1 MQMQES
7 REYRVSRERAIKR
20 AKQRKK
26 RMIKRCLSLLCVLL
40 LCGGIITWVSVG
52 CSSKKDTPKE
62 EVISD
67 TTPNII
73 TPTETPT
80 TEPEETE
87 APIWGY
93 GDPNNDV
100 YPYSIMSK
108 DWGAEI
114 YEEGYRYYDIPTAY
128 KMSGGMFPEVAQ
140 VYLWCICKD
149 AGVDYYMVLA
159 LIERESGYRYDA
171 SGDNGNSK
179 GLMQIWES
187 NHLDR
192 MEALGVDD
200 LYNPY
205 HNMQVGVNFLA
216 ELNSRYLES
225 SGAHCVLMA
234 YNMGASGANKLWA
247 KGIYSTTYTKQILQ
261 RAQEIKQEIQDQ
273 QDQ

>member
-1 MQMQES
+1 MMQTQDS
-7 REYRVSRERAIKR
+7 RSGRERAIRR

-26 RMIKRCLSLLCVLL
+26 KMIERYVSLICAVILCV
-40 LCGGIITWVSVG
+40 GFIVWITVG
-52 CSSKKDTPKE
+52 CSSKGETPPAE
-62 EVISD
+62 EQVS
-67 TTPNII
+67 NIP
-73 TPTETPT
+73 TVTETPT
-80 TEPEETE
+80 TKPEEIE
-87 APIWGY
+87 EPVWGY

-100 YPYSIMSK
+100 YPYCIMSK
-108 DWGAEI
+108 DWGAEV
-114 YEEGYRYYDIPTAY
+114 YEEGYRFYDIPTSY

-140 VYLWCICKD
+140 VYLWCICRD
-149 AGVDYYMVLA
+149 AGVDYYTVLA
-159 LIERESGYRYDA
+159 IIERESGYRYDA
-171 SGDNGNSK
+171 TGDNGSSK

-205 HNMQVGVNFLA
+205 SNMRVGVNFLA